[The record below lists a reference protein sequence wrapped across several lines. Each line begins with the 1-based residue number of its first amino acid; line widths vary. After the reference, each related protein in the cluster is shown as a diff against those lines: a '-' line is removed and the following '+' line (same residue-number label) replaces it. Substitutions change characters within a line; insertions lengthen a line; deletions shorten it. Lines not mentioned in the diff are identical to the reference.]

1 MSVGTLL
8 KNFQL
13 LRVIKKISPGP
24 SFPKRGNLKILT
36 LKKGDEGG
44 FLRRPDKFPFMLSM
58 SIVAAYA
65 VLCEIG
71 TNGRGSGPM

>member
-1 MSVGTLL
+1 VSVGTLL

-13 LRVIKKISPGP
+13 LRVIKKSPLAP
-24 SFPKRGNLKILT
+24 SFAKRGNLKIPT

-44 FLRRPDKFPFMLSM
+44 FLRRPDKCPFMLSM
-58 SIVAAYA
+58 SIVAGYA

>member
-1 MSVGTLL
+1 VKVGTLL

-13 LRVIKKISPGP
+13 LRVIKKISPDP

-44 FLRRPDKFPFMLSM
+44 FLRRPDKFPFMLST
-58 SIVAAYA
+58 SILAGYA